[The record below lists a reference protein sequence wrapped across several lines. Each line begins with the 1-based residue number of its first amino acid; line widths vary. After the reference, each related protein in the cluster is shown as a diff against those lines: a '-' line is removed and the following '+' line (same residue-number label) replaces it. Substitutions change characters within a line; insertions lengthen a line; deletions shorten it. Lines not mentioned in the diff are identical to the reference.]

1 MLGHIVGEL
10 ANGRKVIQNPERT
23 PVGSQ
28 HEIVVFD
35 DQVVDG
41 HSRKIELQRTPLGAV
56 IEGDKHAGLGS
67 GVQEA
72 ALFGI
77 FAHGANEGVVRNTF
91 GVPGPS
97 LAVVGSLEDVGVH
110 IVVLVAIDGD
120 VGSSRIEGGSVNLA
134 DATPFGKILGSDVGP
149 GLAAVAREL
158 DEAII
163 GACPDQAFGQR

>member
-1 MLGHIVGEL
+1 MGGKYQV
-10 ANGRKVIQNPERT
+10 
-23 PVGSQ
+23 
-28 HEIVVFD
+28 VVFH
-35 DQVVDG
+35 DQVVDRN
-41 HSRKIELQRTPLGAV
+41 SWEVELQRTPLGAV
-56 IEGDKHAGLGS
+56 VKRDKYAGLGS

-91 GVPGPS
+91 GVLGPT
-97 LAVVGSLEDVGVH
+97 LAVVGSFIDVGVH
-110 IVVLVAIDGD
+110 VVVLMAIDGD
-120 VGSSRIEGGSVNLA
+120 VGGSRVERRSIDLA

-163 GACPDQAFGQR
+163 GACPDQAFGHG